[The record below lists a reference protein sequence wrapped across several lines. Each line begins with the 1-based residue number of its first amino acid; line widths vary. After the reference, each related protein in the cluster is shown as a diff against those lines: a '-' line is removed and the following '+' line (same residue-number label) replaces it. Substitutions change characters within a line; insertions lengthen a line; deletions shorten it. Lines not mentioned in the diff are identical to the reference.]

1 MCPEARRNNPKD
13 LFALVH
19 WSSSRVFD
27 CIRCGAPF
35 ENANPSFDADAI
47 TRCKPAAEEVYFR
60 VMSFTPTNE
69 RQLTDALGTQHE
81 VAQSTA
87 RIVCL
92 VPSITE
98 LIADLGLTKQLV
110 GRTGFCIHPR
120 EALKKI
126 PKVGGTKTIDVAKIR
141 KIAPT
146 HLIVNID
153 ENPRGVVEE
162 LAKIVPHIIVTHP
175 NAPEDNLA
183 LYRLMG
189 GIFSKEEE
197 AEALC
202 DKFDAALQDLRAAS
216 AHWGR
221 QQVIYLIWK
230 SPWMTVARDTY
241 ISRTLAAA
249 GWDTYQVRSDARY
262 PTIDLTPEQLRS
274 VGFIL
279 FSTEPYSFSER
290 HLVAL
295 QETMP
300 LGQRTRCALIDG
312 AMTSWYGSRA
322 IAGMKY
328 LKELRASLL

>member
-1 MCPEARRNNPKD
+1 MSSQAGGNTPKVVRGHRR
-13 LFALVH
+13 
-19 WSSSRVFD
+19 WSYVPAHD
-27 CIRCGAPF
+27 YARCGAQSRTVNSRMPWR
-35 ENANPSFDADAI
+35 SC
-47 TRCKPAAEEVYFR
+47 RYRAEGVYFQT
-60 VMSFTPTNE
+60 MSFTPTNE
-69 RQLTDALGTQHE
+69 RQLIDAMGTQHE

-87 RIVCL
+87 RIVSL

-120 EALKKI
+120 DVVKKI

-162 LAKIVPHIIVTHP
+162 LAKFVPHIIVTHP
-175 NAPEDNLA
+175 NAPEDNLG
-183 LYRLMG
+183 LYRLIG

-197 AEALC
+197 AEGLCERFETALG
-202 DKFDAALQDLRAAS
+202 DLRAAS

-221 QQVIYLIWK
+221 QQAIYLIWK

-249 GWDTYQVRSDARY
+249 GWDTFQVRSDARY
-262 PTIDLTPEQLRS
+262 PTIELTPEQLRS
-274 VGFIL
+274 VSFVL

-290 HLVAL
+290 HLVDL
-295 QETMP
+295 LDTMP

-312 AMTSWYGSRA
+312 SMTSWYGSRA
-322 IAGMKY
+322 VAGLAY
-328 LKELRASLL
+328 LKEFRRSHL